1 MAQSFVNQV
10 GNIGKILGA
19 IMTAVFF
26 TMLLVTA
33 NTMAQSVRERT
44 NEIGVLKTLG
54 FTNGGMLGMVLAE
67 AVLVTLIGGTIG
79 LAAPGGLACSSSPCS
94 ASTCRASRCR
104 PTDRRGLVTW
114 WASGWWPARCR
125 RRRRC
130 GCGSS
135 RRCGGTDM
143 ALTKWFNQLA
153 AITAMNLRNLPAR
166 LGTSLV
172 AVVGIG
178 GVVAVL
184 VSLLSMGEGF
194 RAALD
199 LSGRDDVALILRGG
213 SSDELSSAFDR
224 EQVNVIVSAP
234 GIVRDDRGPVASREF
249 YTIVDLPMRSTG
261 TAANV
266 PFRGVTARAVE
277 VREGFRIVAGRMF
290 EPGKDEVI
298 VGRGAFA
305 QFGNV
310 DLGREVTW
318 GSHVWRVVGVFEAG
332 GSISESEVWT
342 DLTVLQGVYRRGN
355 SVQVVRAL
363 LASPAAITT
372 AEALARGRSARQR
385 LGAQRAR
392 VLRRPVAD
400 PDHAD
405 PLRRHHDR
413 GADGHRRGVRRA
425 QHDVLRGVLAHP
437 RDRDPARAR
446 LRRRPRSSPRCC
458 SRPWCSGCSAASWA
472 GRWSISA

>member
-1 MAQSFVNQV
+1 MALAKWVNQ
-10 GNIGKILGA
+10 
-19 IMTAVFF
+19 
-26 TMLLVTA
+26 LV
-33 NTMAQSVRERT
+33 
-44 NEIGVLKTLG
+44 
-54 FTNGGMLGMVLAE
+54 
-67 AVLVTLIGGTIG
+67 
-79 LAAPGGLACSSSPCS
+79 
-94 ASTCRASRCR
+94 
-104 PTDRRGLVTW
+104 
-114 WASGWWPARCR
+114 
-125 RRRRC
+125 
-130 GCGSS
+130 
-135 RRCGGTDM
+135 
-143 ALTKWFNQLA
+143 

-172 AVVGIG
+172 SVVGIG

-213 SSDELSSAFDR
+213 SSDELSSSFDR
-224 EQVNVIVSAP
+224 EQVNVIFAAP
-234 GIVRDDRGPVASREF
+234 GIMRDDRGPVASREF

-266 PFRGVTARAVE
+266 PFRGVTDRAVD

-363 LASPAAITT
+363 LTSPAAITT
-372 AEALARGRSARQR
+372 VKRALEDDPRVNVSVRSEREFYADQSRILVTLIRYVGTTIAILMGIGAVFAALNTMYSAVSSRTREIATLRALGFGSAPVVASVLLEAAVLGLLGGIVGGALVYFGLNGYQASTLNWASFSQITFAFTVTPRLLVTGLVYALA
-385 LGAQRAR
+385 LGLFGGLLPGLRA
-392 VLRRPVAD
+392 
-400 PDHAD
+400 
-405 PLRRHHDR
+405 
-413 GADGHRRGVRRA
+413 
-425 QHDVLRGVLAHP
+425 
-437 RDRDPARAR
+437 AR
-446 LRRRPRSSPRCC
+446 LPVTVGLREL
-458 SRPWCSGCSAASWA
+458 
-472 GRWSISA
+472 

>member
-1 MAQSFVNQV
+1 
-10 GNIGKILGA
+10 
-19 IMTAVFF
+19 
-26 TMLLVTA
+26 
-33 NTMAQSVRERT
+33 
-44 NEIGVLKTLG
+44 
-54 FTNGGMLGMVLAE
+54 
-67 AVLVTLIGGTIG
+67 
-79 LAAPGGLACSSSPCS
+79 
-94 ASTCRASRCR
+94 
-104 PTDRRGLVTW
+104 
-114 WASGWWPARCR
+114 
-125 RRRRC
+125 
-130 GCGSS
+130 
-135 RRCGGTDM
+135 M
-143 ALTKWFNQLA
+143 ALTKWVNQLV

-234 GIVRDDRGPVASREF
+234 GIMRDDRGPVASREF

-266 PFRGVTARAVE
+266 PFRGVTARAVD

-363 LASPAAITT
+363 LTSPAAITT
-372 AEALARGRSARQR
+372 VKRWLEDDPRVNVSVRSEREFYADQSRILVTLIRYVGTTIAMLMGIGAVFAALNTMYSAVSSRTREIATLRALGFGSAPVVASVLLEAVVLGLLGGIVGGALVYFGLNGYQASTLNWASFSQITFAFTVTPRLLVTGLGYSLA
-385 LGAQRAR
+385 LGLFGGLLPGLRA
-392 VLRRPVAD
+392 
-400 PDHAD
+400 
-405 PLRRHHDR
+405 
-413 GADGHRRGVRRA
+413 
-425 QHDVLRGVLAHP
+425 
-437 RDRDPARAR
+437 AR
-446 LRRRPRSSPRCC
+446 LPVTVGLREL
-458 SRPWCSGCSAASWA
+458 
-472 GRWSISA
+472 

>member
-1 MAQSFVNQV
+1 MALAKWVNQ
-10 GNIGKILGA
+10 
-19 IMTAVFF
+19 
-26 TMLLVTA
+26 LV
-33 NTMAQSVRERT
+33 
-44 NEIGVLKTLG
+44 
-54 FTNGGMLGMVLAE
+54 
-67 AVLVTLIGGTIG
+67 
-79 LAAPGGLACSSSPCS
+79 
-94 ASTCRASRCR
+94 
-104 PTDRRGLVTW
+104 
-114 WASGWWPARCR
+114 
-125 RRRRC
+125 
-130 GCGSS
+130 
-135 RRCGGTDM
+135 
-143 ALTKWFNQLA
+143 

-213 SSDELSSAFDR
+213 SSDELSSSFDR
-224 EQVNVIVSAP
+224 EQVNVIFAAP
-234 GIVRDDRGPVASREF
+234 GIMRDDRGPVASREF

-266 PFRGVTARAVE
+266 PFRGVTDRAVD

-363 LASPAAITT
+363 LTSPAAITT
-372 AEALARGRSARQR
+372 VKRALEDDPRVNVSVRSEREFYADQSRILVTLIRYVGTTIAILMGIGAVFAALNTMYSAVSSRTREIATLRALGFGSAPVVASVLLEAAVLGLLGGIVGGALVYFGLNGYQASTLNWASFSQITFAFTVTPRLLVTGLVYALA
-385 LGAQRAR
+385 LGLFGGLLPGLRA
-392 VLRRPVAD
+392 
-400 PDHAD
+400 
-405 PLRRHHDR
+405 
-413 GADGHRRGVRRA
+413 
-425 QHDVLRGVLAHP
+425 
-437 RDRDPARAR
+437 AR
-446 LRRRPRSSPRCC
+446 LPVTVGLREL
-458 SRPWCSGCSAASWA
+458 
-472 GRWSISA
+472 